1 MPWLPDS
8 NKRASGKA
16 GAVHS
21 ELLLKKEDM
30 QKVYTMAE
38 AIEAVK
44 QAFRLFSEGKSV
56 VPLRTGIGVQDVVT
70 AGEIYNRALASGAGT
85 EITF

>member
-1 MPWLPDS
+1 
-8 NKRASGKA
+8 
-16 GAVHS
+16 
-21 ELLLKKEDM
+21 
-30 QKVYTMAE
+30 MAE